1 MSIFLRI
8 WSAFAIVL
16 LLGAYLIINTLQ
28 QQVKPS
34 VKQAIEDTLADNA
47 NIISALIVDDVKA
60 HRLQTPEFKQ
70 KIHAMLARQ
79 LQAKIWQYQKI
90 TVNQHF
96 YITDEKGIVLYD
108 SQGLAIGQN
117 YSKWNDVYLTLQGR
131 YGARSSRTN
140 IDDENSSVMYVAA
153 PIMDKQQII
162 GVVTV
167 SKAGKMMQPFIERA
181 QQQILKQG
189 IIVVILALVL
199 SALVAW
205 WLRHAIYSVSQYA
218 LTLSSQQRQP
228 LHFWAARELNSLVGA
243 IDKMRQE
250 LEGKNYIEQYVH
262 TLTHEL
268 KSPLTA
274 IKASAEIL
282 QDELTASERQQF
294 TSNISQQTDKLQ
306 QLIERLLL
314 LARLEKQQSLTTT
327 AIKLIELVDKVV
339 AEKMAMIQKKKIQ
352 LTMKIDNDSVVQGEY
367 FWLAQAL
374 SNVLDNAIDFT
385 PIHKIITINTNIEN
399 NILCLSVFNQG
410 EKIPDYALS
419 QVFGRYYSLPRPDT
433 QRKSTGLGLTLVKE
447 VMALHQGRV
456 AISNDLDGVRLS
468 LYFPLSFTQKSQ

>member
-16 LLGAYLIINTLQ
+16 LLGAYLTINTLQ

-60 HRLQTPEFKQ
+60 HRLQTPEFQQ

-96 YITDEKGIVLYD
+96 YITDDKGIVLYD

-117 YSKWNDVYLTLQGR
+117 YGKWNDVYLTLQGR
-131 YGARSSRTN
+131 YGVRSTRTN
-140 IDDENSSVMYVAA
+140 IYDENSSVMYVAS

-189 IIVVILALVL
+189 IMIVILALVL

-205 WLRHAIYSVSQYA
+205 WLRHAIYLVSQYA
-218 LTLSSQQRQP
+218 LTLSAQQRQP

-250 LEGKNYIEQYVH
+250 LEGNHYIEHYVH

-282 QDELTASERQQF
+282 QDELTASERQRF
-294 TSNISQQTDKLQ
+294 TINISQQTDKLQ

-314 LARLEKQQSLTTT
+314 LARLEKQQSLITTDVNLQVLV
-327 AIKLIELVDKVV
+327 AKIIDEKLSLLEKKQINLTIEI
-339 AEKMAMIQKKKIQ
+339 AENYTI
-352 LTMKIDNDSVVQGEY
+352 QGEQ
-367 FWLAQAL
+367 FWLEQAL
-374 SNVLDNAIDFT
+374 SNVLDNALDFT
-385 PIHKIITINTNIEN
+385 PTQQQIHIKVNIIN
-399 NILCLSVFNQG
+399 NELCLTVYNQG
-410 EKIPDYALS
+410 VIIPDYALA
-419 QVFGRYYSLPRPDT
+419 QLFDRYYSLPRPDT

-456 AISNDLDGVRLS
+456 TINNELEGVRLS
-468 LYFPLSFTQKSQ
+468 LYFPL